1 MKVILSSGK
10 RKTAIAR
17 AVIRE
22 GKGRIRV
29 NSKPLEIWEPELYR
43 QKIEEPLHFV
53 PEELRNSVDI
63 KIRVHGGGI
72 VGQTESI
79 RTAIARALVN
89 WTDSEELRLALL
101 QYDRS
106 TLAGD
111 PRRKERKK
119 AGRKG
124 ARARRTKSYR

>member
-1 MKVILSSGK
+1 MKVVLSSGK

-22 GKGRIRV
+22 GKGRIRI
-29 NSKPLEIWEPELYR
+29 NSKPLEIWEPKFYR
-43 QKIEEPLHFV
+43 HKIEEPLFFI
-53 PEELRNSVDI
+53 PEELRNSIDI
-63 KIRVHGGGI
+63 KITIQGGGI
-72 VGQTESI
+72 TGQSEAI

-89 WTDSEELRLALL
+89 WTDSEELRLTLL
-101 QYDRS
+101 HYDRS

-111 PRRKERKK
+111 PRRKEPKK

>member
-1 MKVILSSGK
+1 MKVVLSSGK

-17 AVIRE
+17 AVVRK
-22 GKGRIRV
+22 GKGRIRI
-29 NSKPLEIWEPELYR
+29 NSKPLEIWDPQFYR
-43 QKIEEPLHFV
+43 QKIEEPLKFI
-53 PEELRNSVDI
+53 PEEIRNSIDI

-72 VGQTESI
+72 VGQTEAI

-101 QYDRS
+101 HYDRS